1 MTQVHF
7 ENAAWGPFMV
17 QTVRDV
23 CEVLGVNFQASQ
35 PRCELYKLLLYETG
49 SQ

>member
-1 MTQVHF
+1 MD
-7 ENAAWGPFMV
+7 

-23 CEVLGVNFQASQ
+23 CEVLGVNYEASKPQ
-35 PRCELYKLLLYETG
+35 CELYKLLLYEKG